1 MEFGLCVE
9 NGELKIYG
17 AGLLS
22 SAGELRHVIQG
33 IRAGEICIQKFNVED
48 AYNTECVVTSFQKR
62 YFYTESIEQAKNELR
77 SVRHSKGPIIYFIDG
92 RSPSRY
98 KQSFIR

>member
-22 SAGELRHVIQG
+22 SHAELKHIVTG
-33 IRAGEICIQKFNVED
+33 IRQGQICLQKFNVED
-48 AYNTECVVTSFQKR
+48 AYNTECVVTDFQKR

-77 SVRHSKGPIIYFIDG
+77 SVRHSK
-92 RSPSRY
+92 
-98 KQSFIR
+98 

>member
-1 MEFGLCVE
+1 ME

-33 IRAGEICIQKFNVED
+33 IRWVVWKICPQEGACKIP
-48 AYNTECVVTSFQKR
+48 VTK
-62 YFYTESIEQAKNELR
+62 ESVLVGKWYSMYVWQ
-77 SVRHSKGPIIYFIDG
+77 F
-92 RSPSRY
+92 
-98 KQSFIR
+98 F